1 MINYGKQYI
10 DDDDINEVISILK
23 SDFLTQGPTVS
34 LFEQALSKKVG
45 AKYGVASTNGTT
57 ALHLA
62 CLALDLKKGD
72 ILWTVPNTFVASA
85 NCARYCGAGVDFVDI
100 NPVTWNISVDKLEEK
115 LILAKKE
122 NILPKVLVPVHFS
135 GQPTELERIW
145 ELSNKYGF
153 KIIEDASHALGAN
166 RNGEPVGSCKWSDLS
181 IFSFHPVKM
190 ITTAEGGMVLTN
202 NSDLDKT
209 MRLLASHGI
218 KKSAP
223 GNKFN
228 LKPSYYYEQ
237 IALGYNYR
245 ITDIQAALGISQLKK
260 LDTFVDKRNELAL
273 VYQENLKNLP
283 IDLPT
288 ILPNNYSSFHIFV
301 IRIKKEFLQKKPR
314 DLIYQELID
323 HGIGVNLH
331 YLPVHL
337 HPYYQNL
344 GFQKGEF
351 IESEEYAESALTIPL
366 YVNLTNSDQ
375 DRVIS
380 ALKETLR

>member
-135 GQPTELERIW
+135 GQPTEQERIW